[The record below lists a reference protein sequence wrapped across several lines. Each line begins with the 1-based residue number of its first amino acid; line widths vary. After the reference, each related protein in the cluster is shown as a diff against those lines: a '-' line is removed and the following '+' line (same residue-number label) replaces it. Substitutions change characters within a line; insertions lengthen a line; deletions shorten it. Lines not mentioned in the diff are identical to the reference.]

1 MMVDHVL
8 EALNEKQ
15 NFVYKIMIVKV
26 YVTGMMIFEI
36 NRKKKKK
43 VCRKNN
49 KKWKKTKQIFVME
62 KSLNFKHHH

>member
-1 MMVDHVL
+1 MVDHVL

-49 KKWKKTKQIFVME
+49 KKWKKIKQIFVME